1 MQHGSHGIKITPDRL
16 PFSDQAPHVVHAIR
30 SPTTSVCRRRAGGG
44 MEHRRNYH
52 EQDPFPFPR
61 QECSF
66 PQPEH
71 CSVRARYLAGCT
83 CNYSEQECSFP
94 QIWLSITRRRN
105 NYSEQECAVGSSRGS
120 SRGKGRRGEKTLV
133 LDTSQVSTL
142 VPKVSGIIPTGT
154 SHDTV
159 GTKLDTY
166 GTSHDTCRYQV

>member
-1 MQHGSHGIKITPDRL
+1 MLSTRFAHPPPLCAGD
-16 PFSDQAPHVVHAIR
+16 APAAAWSTAVT
-30 SPTTSVCRRRAGGG
+30 TTSRI
-44 MEHRRNYH
+44 
-52 EQDPFPFPR
+52 PFPSPR

-71 CSVRARYLAGCT
+71 CSVRARYLAGYT

-120 SRGKGRRGEKTLV
+120 SRGKGRRGEKMLV